1 MACWVQKMLRTADQ
15 CVDNMKRSIRLG
27 ALIVLAVAAIEAAA
41 AGRDAYLADL
51 EAAARQGN
59 PAAQTELATRYEY
72 AEGVPKD
79 LDRAQEL
86 FCRAARQGFAE
97 AQFQLGWMYAN
108 GRGVARDDSVAAA
121 LFKLAA
127 SAGHEYAARLLSYV
141 HPSPDAQLP
150 TCLRPDPSS
159 ASAALGDAAND
170 PREQAEV
177 RALVYRLAPEYRVDP
192 KLALAVIRVE
202 SGFDDTAVSTKNA
215 RGLMQLTPETAQ
227 RFGVRAV
234 FDPVENV
241 RGGLAYLRWLLAYF
255 QGDVRLTI
263 AAYNAGEKAVEKYR
277 GIPPYPETRDY
288 VRRITTIYKR
298 ANHPFDGTIVN
309 PSPTMRRT
317 AFTER

>member
-1 MACWVQKMLRTADQ
+1 
-15 CVDNMKRSIRLG
+15 MKRSIRLG

-41 AGRDAYLADL
+41 ADRDAYLADL
-51 EAAARQGN
+51 EVAARQGS

-72 AEGVPKD
+72 AEGVAKD
-79 LDRAQEL
+79 LERAQEL
-86 FCRAARQGFAE
+86 FCRAARQGYAE

-108 GRGVARDDSVAAA
+108 GRGVARDDGVAAA
-121 LFKLAA
+121 LFKMAA

-150 TCLRPDPSS
+150 NCLRPDSTS
-159 ASAALGDAAND
+159 ASVALDDAATDLRN
-170 PREQAEV
+170 EAEI

-192 KLALAVIRVE
+192 KLALAVILVE
-202 SGFDDTAVSTKNA
+202 SGFDDTAVSRKNA

-263 AAYNAGEKAVEKYR
+263 AAYNAGEKAVERYR
-277 GIPPYPETRDY
+277 GVPPYPETRDY

-298 ANHPFDGTIVN
+298 ANHPFDGTIVS